1 MKTRDKKELHGKN
14 ENELLKML
22 QDAKDYLSALK
33 FEKVQNKLKNTSD
46 ISNTRKKIAILRTIM
61 RQKELIKN
69 V

>member
-1 MKTRDKKELHGKN
+1 MKTKDKKELHTKTD
-14 ENELLKML
+14 NELLKML
-22 QDAKDYLSALK
+22 QDAIDYLSALK

-46 ISNTRKKIAILRTIM
+46 ITNTRKKIAVIRTIL